1 MRRKA
6 GILLSLV
13 MLIMCLPSL
22 MKAGDT
28 IVSNGLCYEVL
39 DGDST
44 VCLIA
49 PVNEYEAESAVIP
62 SMVEGYHV
70 TEIASGAFAQC
81 QWLTEV
87 SLPATLTAIGEG
99 AFAGCEGLATIFSHV
114 PNASLVL
121 PHLPDG
127 ALLAVDGSYRDL
139 S

>member
-6 GILLSLV
+6 GVILSLV

-22 MKAGDT
+22 MKAGDI

-49 PVNEYEAESAVIP
+49 PVDEYEAESAVIP

-70 TEIASGAFAQC
+70 TEIASGAFAQ
-81 QWLTEV
+81 
-87 SLPATLTAIGEG
+87 
-99 AFAGCEGLATIFSHV
+99 
-114 PNASLVL
+114 
-121 PHLPDG
+121 
-127 ALLAVDGSYRDL
+127 
-139 S
+139 